1 MSPADQKLLQEA
13 QQFVK
18 NYISTKIDKA
28 YTFHNLDHTYD
39 VVKACEM
46 MVNEVEISDREKL
59 CLFLAAWFH
68 DTGYVSGSYQHEE
81 SSQKVAASYL
91 AGKGIDNE
99 IINIVNA
106 CIMATKM
113 PQSPANTI
121 EQILCDA
128 DLFHLGTETFAEKTK
143 LLRQEINNL
152 QDRELDKKE
161 WRQMNIEFLERHRYF
176 TEYGKEKL
184 EPVKQQHL
192 QQLLEK
198 LGKREKQAVAEKI
211 AEPNI
216 MVAPLQPQP
225 QDPEE
230 RAIEKEKG
238 KELKEKDK
246 DKEDKKKDSRSER
259 GTVAMFRIMS
269 ENHVNLSQMADS
281 KANIMIS
288 VNTIV
293 LSIMVSLL
301 LGKLQFYP
309 EYIVPTIILVVV
321 CLSAVIFAILAT
333 RPNISGGTFT
343 KEDIQNKQINL
354 LFFGNFFKVALPDYD
369 WAMREMMN
377 DKDYLYGSMIKDIY
391 FLGIVLARKYKLIR
405 ISYNIFM
412 FGLVISIIAFGLAF
426 VLAANTSGQ

>member
-18 NYISTKIDKA
+18 NFISTKVDKA
-28 YTFHNLDHTYD
+28 FTFHNLDHTYD

-46 MVNEVEISDREKL
+46 LVNEMELDDRERL

-68 DTGYVSGSYQHEE
+68 DTGYANGSYQHEE
-81 SSQKVAASYL
+81 SSQKIASSYL
-91 AGKGIDNE
+91 SGKGIDNE

-113 PQSPANTI
+113 PQSPSSKI

-128 DLFHLGTETFAEKTK
+128 DLFHLGSETFVDKTK

-161 WRQMNIEFLERHRYF
+161 WRQMNVEFLERHRYF
-176 TEYGKEKL
+176 TDYGREKL

-192 QQLLEK
+192 HQILEK
-198 LGKREKQAVAEKI
+198 LGKREKQAVIEKI
-211 AEPNI
+211 SEPNI
-216 MVAPLQPQP
+216 MVAPMQPDAP
-225 QDPEE
+225 PEPE
-230 RAIEKEKG
+230 VP
-238 KELKEKDK
+238 KEKDK
-246 DKEDKKKDSRSER
+246 DREKKAKEKDKNTER

-309 EYIVPTIILVVV
+309 EYIIPTIILVFV
-321 CLSAVIFAILAT
+321 CLAAVIFAILAT

-354 LFFGNFFKVALPDYD
+354 LFFGNFFKVDLPDYD
-369 WAMREMMN
+369 WAMKEMMN

-391 FLGIVLARKYKLIR
+391 FLGIVLARKYKLLR
-405 ISYNIFM
+405 ISYNFFM
-412 FGLVISIIAFGLAF
+412 FGLVISILAFGVAF
-426 VLAANTSGQ
+426 MLSANPSGR

>member
-46 MVNEVEISDREKL
+46 MVNEVQIDEREKL

-99 IINIVNA
+99 LINVVNA

-113 PQSPANTI
+113 PQSPANLI

-128 DLFHLGTETFAEKTK
+128 DLFHLGTENFAEKTK
-143 LLRQEINNL
+143 LLRQEVNNL

-161 WRQMNIEFLERHRYF
+161 WRQMNVEFLERHRYF
-176 TEYGKEKL
+176 TEYGRENL

-216 MVAPLQPQP
+216 MVQPLQPE
-225 QDPEE
+225 PEE
-230 RAIEKEKG
+230 QEERSEKEKS
-238 KELKEKDK
+238 KELKEKE
-246 DKEDKKKDSRSER
+246 KEKEAKKKESRSER

-354 LFFGNFFKVALPDYD
+354 LFFGNFFKVALPDYE
-369 WAMREMMN
+369 WAMKEMMN
-377 DKDYLYGSMIKDIY
+377 DKEYLFGSMIKDIY

>member
-13 QQFVK
+13 QQFAK
-18 NYISTKIDKA
+18 NFISTKLDKA
-28 YTFHNLDHTYD
+28 YTFHNMDHTYD

-46 MVNEVEISDREKL
+46 MVNEVEVNDTEKL

-68 DTGYVSGSYQHEE
+68 DTGYANGSYQHEE
-81 SSQKVAASYL
+81 SSQKIAASFL
-91 AGKGIDNE
+91 TGKGIDNE
-99 IINIVNA
+99 IINMVNA

-128 DLFHLGTETFAEKTK
+128 DLFHLGTENFTEKTK

-161 WRQMNIEFLERHRYF
+161 WRQMNVEFLERHRYF
-176 TEYGKEKL
+176 TDFAKENL

-198 LGKREKQAVAEKI
+198 LGRKERQAVAEKI
-211 AEPNI
+211 GEPNI
-216 MVAPLQPQP
+216 MVSPLEPE
-225 QDPEE
+225 PEE
-230 RAIEKEKG
+230 ADEKSVDKP
-238 KELKEKDK
+238 KEKDK
-246 DKEDKKKDSRSER
+246 DKGGKKKEGRSER

-354 LFFGNFFKVALPDYD
+354 LFFGNFFKVELPDYD
-369 WAMREMMN
+369 WAMKEMMN
-377 DKDYLYGSMIKDIY
+377 DKEYLFGSMIKDIY
-391 FLGIVLARKYKLIR
+391 FLGKVLARKYRLIR

-426 VLAANTSGQ
+426 VLSANTSGQ